1 MEIIYKYTLLKLFLL
16 IFFDNSSC
24 STKMTLRSPAKV
36 AIASSAL
43 SFRKIITS
51 KNSISNLLHVV
62 LPIIH
67 KKRAVLNP
75 ENDSFKPV

>member
-1 MEIIYKYTLLKLFLL
+1 
-16 IFFDNSSC
+16 
-24 STKMTLRSPAKV
+24 MTLRSPAKV

-67 KKRAVLNP
+67 KKRAVLIP